1 MDGYNR
7 LIVYLLCADNNRA
20 STVMEVFSRAVQLYG
35 VPSRVRADR
44 GGENIRVA
52 EYMISQRGDGRG
64 SFIFG
69 KSVHNQ
75 RIERM
80 WRDVFSACL
89 VLYYGLFY
97 HMEDIGILNVE
108 NQVHIFCLHYI
119 FLPCINNSLQQ
130 FLSAWNN
137 HPMSSMSQMSPSQLW
152 MTGTQPS
159 LATDDIEVSVYI
171 HNCVECYT

>member
-1 MDGYNR
+1 MKTSSTWWSGWLQPFDCV
-7 LIVYLLCADNNRA
+7 LALCRQQHGHCYGSIFQG
-20 STVMEVFSRAVQLYG
+20 STTLYG
-35 VPSRVRADR
+35 VPSHVRADR

-69 KSVHNQ
+69 KGVHNQ

-80 WRDVFSACL
+80 WRDVFSGCL
-89 VLYYGLFY
+89 VQYYGLFY

-119 FLPCINNSLQQ
+119 FLPRINSSLQQ

-152 MTGTQPS
+152 MDDWHTTQS
-159 LATDDIEVSVYI
+159 
-171 HNCVECYT
+171 CY